1 MYISYVRGSREGRYL
16 GVDMGGSKTRA
27 YLMRAPASPRTWHAP
42 GGNLALDPEAA
53 LHVLLPL
60 VREAAPTRA
69 CLGLAGARTVPVAVA
84 WLAEELERQA
94 GRVTLMTDADLALTA
109 AFGTDAD
116 GIVVCAG
123 TGSVAVVR
131 REGATHLIGGHGFLL
146 DDAGSAY
153 DIGKRLIGAAL
164 RDRDRGGQTLVHEV
178 EAVLGDSIDAFV
190 RRAYA
195 QPADRQPLARLAEKV
210 PAMQHPAAREILTD
224 AAEALADLART
235 AQERFGPLP
244 VRLVGGVCRIPVVSE
259 TLRRRCGAAL
269 ARTRPEVAAAR
280 LAAEAGA

>member
-1 MYISYVRGSREGRYL
+1 MIRRPDTPDGRYL

-27 YLMRAPASPRTWHAP
+27 YLIQAPAAPRTWQAP

-60 VREAAPTRA
+60 VREAAPAGA
-69 CLGLAGARTVPVAVA
+69 CLGLAGARTAPAAVA
-84 WLAEELERQA
+84 WLAEQLGQQTR
-94 GRVTLMTDADLALTA
+94 RVTLMTDADLALTA
-109 AFGTDAD
+109 AFGSTAD

-131 REGATHLIGGHGFLL
+131 HAGATHLVGGHGFLL

-153 DIGKRLIGAAL
+153 DIGKRLVAAAL
-164 RDRDRGGQTLVHEV
+164 RDRDRGRQALVDEV
-178 EAVLGDSIDAFV
+178 EALLGESIDAFV
-190 RRAYA
+190 RRVYA
-195 QPADRQPLARLAEKV
+195 HPADRQPLARLAQQV
-210 PAMQHPAAREILTD
+210 PAMRHAVAGEILTD
-224 AAEALADLART
+224 AAEALVELART
-235 AQERFGPLP
+235 AQERFGRLP
-244 VRLVGGVCRIPVVSE
+244 IRLIGGVFRIPAVTE

>member
-1 MYISYVRGSREGRYL
+1 MRRGDTHEGRYL
-16 GVDMGGSKTRA
+16 GVDMGGSATRA
-27 YLMRAPASPRTWHAP
+27 FLMQEPASPRTWQVS

-60 VREAAPTRA
+60 VREAAPVGA
-69 CLGLAGARTVPVAVA
+69 CFGLAGARTAPDALA
-84 WLAEELERQA
+84 WVAEELERQA
-94 GRVTLMTDADLALTA
+94 RRVTLMTDADLALTA
-109 AFGTDAD
+109 AFGTEAD

-131 REGATHLIGGHGFLL
+131 HVGTTHLVGGHGFLL

-153 DIGKRLIGAAL
+153 DIGKRLVAAAL
-164 RDRDRGGQTLVHEV
+164 RDRDRGGQSLVDQV
-178 EAVLGDSIDAFV
+178 EALLGDSIDAFV
-190 RRAYA
+190 RRTYA
-195 QPADRQPLARLAEKV
+195 HPADREPLARLAEKV
-210 PAMQHPAAREILTD
+210 PAIRHAAASEILTH
-224 AAEALADLART
+224 AAEALVELARA

-244 VRLVGGVCRIPVVSE
+244 IRLAGGVFRIPMVTE
-259 TLRRRCGAAL
+259 TLQRRCGATL